1 MKKHWGL
8 SDEQDVFLYTLENER
23 LRVEISDYGAIIR
36 SLFVKDFGRDVV
48 LGYSDLTDY
57 IADDKYVGAVI
68 GRNANRIAL
77 GKFTLNAKTYQL
89 NINNPPN
96 HLHGGNY
103 GFNKRVFEVIS
114 HSSDSL
120 ILNYMS
126 PHKEEGYPGNLD
138 FTVAF
143 RLENDTLLINYRGVS
158 DQKTLFNPTH
168 HSYFNL
174 SGEDSIVNHDLSID
188 SDFYAPIDKDGLAL
202 YPPVKVS
209 GAMDFKRYA
218 RISQSLE
225 SDMETLRIAK
235 GLDHHFERKCDDH
248 HPFIRLRYGL
258 FNLSVLTDSPGVQIY
273 SGNYLDGKSI
283 GKDGRR
289 IDKFSGICFETQFYP
304 DNINNASKT
313 KGILDAFQTQTFT
326 TQWRFYR
333 KEESVHE

>member
-158 DQKTLFNPTH
+158 DRKTLFNPTH

-202 YPPVKVS
+202 YPSVKVS

-218 RISQSLE
+218 RLSQRLE

-258 FNLSVLTDSPGVQIY
+258 YNLSVLTDSPGAQIY